1 MPKVNQ
7 WRAQAGMGTT
17 ERSRRQQ
24 KRGLQQQASEQ
35 WLYLLSDVDAHG
47 KLSAGA
53 AAELRDVE
61 NIRTS
66 VGDASDDSGRL
77 SKRTQSKFTAEVN
90 DRSSIKRH
98 SLQAAP
104 LRGDSKGGGGCV
116 RVSCASHARLMRVS
130 CAFHA
135 PPGREAS
142 PLPPTRRRGSPPLGV
157 PMTAH
162 RMRSL
167 RAARRASHRWS
178 SRTRW
183 MLTWRRTRT
192 SSAR

>member
-1 MPKVNQ
+1 MYDTRTVQKVMPKVNQ

-61 NIRTS
+61 NTRTS

-104 LRGDSKGGGGCV
+104 LRGDSKGDGGCV

-130 CAFHA
+130 
-135 PPGREAS
+135 
-142 PLPPTRRRGSPPLGV
+142 TRRPAAKQALCPPLGGAV
-157 PMTAH
+157 APRLACQ
-162 RMRSL
+162 
-167 RAARRASHRWS
+167 
-178 SRTRW
+178 
-183 MLTWRRTRT
+183 
-192 SSAR
+192 